1 MNKDEIMDKIKD
13 LMSSGN
19 LDDAKSFIEDHK
31 DDLGDYYD
39 QAKELIGNNAGGIID
54 KIKGMF

>member
-1 MNKDEIMDKIKD
+1 MNKDDIMNKIKD

-19 LDDAKSFIEDHK
+19 LDDAKSFIEEHK

-39 QAKELIGNNAGGIID
+39 KAKDLIGNDASGIVD
-54 KIKGMF
+54 KIKGLF